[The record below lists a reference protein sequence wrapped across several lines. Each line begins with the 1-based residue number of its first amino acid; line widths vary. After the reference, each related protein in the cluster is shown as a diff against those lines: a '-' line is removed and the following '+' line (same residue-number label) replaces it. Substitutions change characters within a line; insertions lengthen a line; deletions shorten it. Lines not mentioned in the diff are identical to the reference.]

1 MVDAALA
8 GLAVLVTAVMVALAL
23 VRFFAAL
30 RPDFLILPV
39 RRDPDPLNLPPRIRD
54 GMIKQGRSCSFP
66 LLRSKI

>member
-8 GLAVLVTAVMVALAL
+8 GLAVLVTAAMVALAL

-39 RRDPDPLNLPPRIRD
+39 CRDPGLLDLLPQIRERD
-54 GMIKQGRSCSFP
+54 VQQ
-66 LLRSKI
+66 